1 MKTLITLILA
11 LCCLTVSAQRSLDP
25 APPQPVVEA
34 GIHIEKAGKQRTT
47 ATLIQIGATVLGGGL
62 LIAAD
67 GDKNGQTGALVLL
80 GTGLTIGTVIHFG
93 ANAHEKRA
101 GRIMQGF

>member
-1 MKTLITLILA
+1 MAKKKA
-11 LCCLTVSAQRSLDP
+11 RKNRP
-25 APPQPVVEA
+25 E
-34 GIHIEKAGKQRTT
+34 AGKQRTT
-47 ATLIQIGATVLGGGL
+47 ATLIQIGASIIGGGM

-93 ANAHEKRA
+93 ANAHERKA